1 MFKTIKS
8 VKRFPHF
15 SHVHLEQRIEVIVY
29 VNELL
34 CMFILVAQTHGHAE
48 NQSLLQKYRA
58 RSKVCKFYKL
68 RQNKMV
74 LCARSVKLKWL
85 ATVA

>member
-1 MFKTIKS
+1 MTTQHPEEWKGSEAQPTDAAAFFFFFLMFKTIKS
-8 VKRFPHF
+8 LKRFPHF

-48 NQSLLQKYRA
+48 NQSLLQKY
-58 RSKVCKFYKL
+58 
-68 RQNKMV
+68 
-74 LCARSVKLKWL
+74 
-85 ATVA
+85 